1 MRVTPS
7 SSRLSSQLVKDF
19 QRQNRNQHSEATCLL
34 VSDVRALVRT
44 LEDDRKMRKMKKSR
58 KSQTLC
64 SDESE
69 PPFKKAR
76 RPRVKPPSKKFVTDS
91 CSEDDEEEDNSDH
104 VATTRS
110 ATSKEKQQLRVSKV
124 SGRQSRIV
132 LGFQTAWQLHRESVK
147 DSLRRSKEA
156 RREIDDSE
164 NHDDEDD
171 DEGEEDEGNRETL
184 DENNATDHSDKSIDE
199 ALRPLREAHSNKGTL
214 KLQALPTARRRVWPR
229 TERLG
234 NGRSRAHCSTCTCSP
249 SSTSQSPCL

>member
-1 MRVTPS
+1 MPVDLGRSCP
-7 SSRLSSQLVKDF
+7 
-19 QRQNRNQHSEATCLL
+19 
-34 VSDVRALVRT
+34 
-44 LEDDRKMRKMKKSR
+44 
-58 KSQTLC
+58 SQTLS

-76 RPRVKPPSKKFVTDS
+76 RPRVKPSSKEFVTDS
-91 CSEDDEEEDNSDH
+91 CSENDDEGKNPDD

-110 ATSKEKQQLRVSKV
+110 ATSQEKQQLRISKV
-124 SGRQSRIV
+124 PGRQSRIV
-132 LGFQTAWQLHRESVK
+132 FGFQTAWQLHQESMQ

-156 RREIDDSE
+156 RRETDDSE

-171 DEGEEDEGNRETL
+171 DEEEEDEGNRETL

-199 ALRPLREAHSNKGTL
+199 ALHPLREAHSDKSTL

-249 SSTSQSPCL
+249 SPTPQSPCL